1 MSANALRRSP
11 SSHAAILSAAWELAC
26 EEGYARLTVEAIA
39 KRAGVGKQTIYRWW
53 RTKEEILL
61 EELDSRTSATLEF
74 ANSGDIRADLRR
86 QLTEVAKVLGSDD
99 YAPYRGLIAAAQ
111 SDQELLRQIHQ
122 RIIEPRVNALV
133 DRVTQAQRDGQL
145 RDDIAARDVVELLYG
160 PIYYRLLLRTRP
172 LRVADTRHHLDL
184 LFEGLNPDQPVK
196 AAKAADS

>member
-1 MSANALRRSP
+1 MPANPTRRNP
-11 SSHAAILSAAWELAC
+11 SSHAAILSAAWDLAC
-26 EEGYARLTVEAIA
+26 EVGYARLTVEAIA

-53 RTKEEILL
+53 RTKDEILL

-86 QLTEVAKVLGSDD
+86 QLTEVTKVLGSDD

-111 SDQELLRQIHQ
+111 SDPELLRQIEQ
-122 RIIEPRVNALV
+122 RIIEPRVDALV
-133 DRVTQAQRDGQL
+133 ARVSQAQRDGQL

-160 PIYYRLLLRTRP
+160 PIYYRLLVRTRP

-184 LFEGLNPDQPVK
+184 LFEGLSPGQPVK
-196 AAKAADS
+196 VAKAADS